1 MGPREKQP
9 PFPAF
14 DWLAL
19 PQANRYVRKFKLE
32 CNYLQAMEGDYD
44 PSHGRFLHSTLS
56 DAMVPNPLNPNALTQ
71 RINQVAPAG
80 RNPDDDRFPR
90 FVGNRRVLQKPIARL
105 EDTDSGV
112 ISVAAVEE
120 SPGQWLANLQ
130 VTLMLP
136 IFCTAGI
143 GGPNTYFSN
152 MRVPIDNKS
161 LMFYRLRWSFDP
173 IPESELNEYKTGGYY
188 YPELVDGTFI
198 TQDNVHNDYNIDR
211 EKQRN
216 YNYTGI
222 RTFPLQ
228 DIAMMEN
235 QWGPIADRTREH
247 LTSWDYQIIHVRQ
260 RLLKVAKAL
269 AQGVEPSEPWHPE
282 AYCYRR
288 EMARGSSEAEAV
300 GNVKARALASG
311 LGRAAEARVRA

>member
-1 MGPREKQP
+1 
-9 PFPAF
+9 
-14 DWLAL
+14 
-19 PQANRYVRKFKLE
+19 
-32 CNYLQAMEGDYD
+32 
-44 PSHGRFLHSTLS
+44 
-56 DAMVPNPLNPNALTQ
+56 
-71 RINQVAPAG
+71 
-80 RNPDDDRFPR
+80 
-90 FVGNRRVLQKPIARL
+90 
-105 EDTDSGV
+105 
-112 ISVAAVEE
+112 
-120 SPGQWLANLQ
+120 
-130 VTLMLP
+130 
-136 IFCTAGI
+136 
-143 GGPNTYFSN
+143 
-152 MRVPIDNKS
+152 
-161 LMFYRLRWSFDP
+161 
-173 IPESELNEYKTGGYY
+173 
-188 YPELVDGTFI
+188 VDGTFI